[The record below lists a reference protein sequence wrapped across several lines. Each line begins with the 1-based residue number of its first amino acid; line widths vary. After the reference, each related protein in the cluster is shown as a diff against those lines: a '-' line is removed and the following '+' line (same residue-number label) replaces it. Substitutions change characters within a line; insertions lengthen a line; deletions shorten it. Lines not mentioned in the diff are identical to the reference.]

1 MKAKLNI
8 RAIVL
13 AEKLLGKPFGKFDMS
28 NEEDAMAVTYGM
40 VAANNEETLTRAM
53 FGKILENKKIRTEI
67 TRQVKREFDYIGQF
81 GTDESAEGETDTSIT
96 DIAVM
101 MIMAGMD
108 ANFVYDLRTTDIA
121 DFLKG
126 IDAKKKEQMESDR
139 FWTYL
144 KILPHVDGKK
154 MKGPENLI
162 LFPWEAEQKKKQT
175 DEEFE
180 RGKAIFEKFI
190 KSNNG

>member
-53 FGKILENKKIRTEI
+53 FGKVLENKKIRTEI

-81 GTDESAEGETDTSIT
+81 GTDEQTEGETDTSIT

-108 ANFVYDLRTTDIA
+108 ANFVYELRTTDIA

-126 IDAKKKEQMESDR
+126 IDVKKKEQMESDR

>member
-40 VAANNEETLTRAM
+40 VAANNEETLTLAM

>member
-81 GTDESAEGETDTSIT
+81 GSDEPSEGETDTSIT

-108 ANFVYDLRTTDIA
+108 ANFVYELRTTDIA

-126 IDAKKKEQMESDR
+126 IDAKKKEQMEKDR

-144 KILPHVDGKK
+144 NILPHIDGKK
-154 MKGPENLI
+154 LKSPENLI
-162 LFPWEAEQKKKQT
+162 TFPWEAEEKKKLS
-175 DEEFE
+175 EAELE
-180 RGKAIFEKFI
+180 KSRAIFEKFI
-190 KSNNG
+190 KSK

>member
-1 MKAKLNI
+1 MLGTTKPIRSMKAKLNI

-53 FGKILENKKIRTEI
+53 FGKILENKKIRTEL

-81 GTDESAEGETDTSIT
+81 GTDEPSEGETDTSIT

-108 ANFVYDLRTTDIA
+108 ANFVYNLRTTDIA

-154 MKGPENLI
+154 MKGPEN
-162 LFPWEAEQKKKQT
+162 F
-175 DEEFE
+175 F
-180 RGKAIFEKFI
+180 
-190 KSNNG
+190 

>member
-53 FGKILENKKIRTEI
+53 FGKILENKKIRTEL

-81 GTDESAEGETDTSIT
+81 GTDEPAEGETDTSIT

-101 MIMAGMD
+101 MIMAGID
-108 ANFVYDLRTTDIA
+108 ANFVYELRTTDIA

>member
-53 FGKILENKKIRTEI
+53 FGKILENKKIRTEL

-81 GTDESAEGETDTSIT
+81 GTDEQTEGETDTSIT

-162 LFPWEAEQKKKQT
+162 TFPWEAEQKKKQT
-175 DEEFE
+175 EEEFE

>member
-53 FGKILENKKIRTEI
+53 FGKILENKKVRTEI

-81 GTDESAEGETDTSIT
+81 GSDEPAEGETDTSIT

-108 ANFVYDLRTTDIA
+108 ANFVYGLRTTDIA

-126 IDAKKKEQMESDR
+126 IDAKKKEQMESSR

-144 KILPHVDGKK
+144 NILPHVDGKK
-154 MKGPENLI
+154 MKSPENLI
-162 LFPWEAEQKKKQT
+162 LFPWEAEAKKKQT

>member
-81 GTDESAEGETDTSIT
+81 GTDEPTEGETDTSIT

-108 ANFVYDLRTTDIA
+108 ANFVYELRTTDIA

-175 DEEFE
+175 EEEFE

-190 KSNNG
+190 KSK

>member
-53 FGKILENKKIRTEI
+53 FGKILENKKIRTEL

-81 GTDESAEGETDTSIT
+81 GTDESSEGETDTSIT

-108 ANFVYDLRTTDIA
+108 ANFVYNLRTTDIA

-126 IDAKKKEQMESDR
+126 IDVKKKEQMESDR

-175 DEEFE
+175 EEEFE

>member
-13 AEKLLGKPFGKFDMS
+13 AEKLLGKPFGQFDLS
-28 NEEDAMAVTYGM
+28 NEEDVMTVTYGM

-53 FGKILENKKIRTEI
+53 FDKILENKKIRTEI

-81 GTDESAEGETDTSIT
+81 GSDEPADGENDTSIT

-101 MIMAGMD
+101 MIMEGID
-108 ANFVYDLRTTDIA
+108 PTFVYELRTTDIA

-126 IDAKKKEQMESDR
+126 IDAKKKEQMESSR

-144 KILPHVDGKK
+144 NILPHVDGKK
-154 MKGPENLI
+154 MKSPDNLI
-162 LFPWEAEQKKKQT
+162 LFPWEYEAKKKQT

>member
-53 FGKILENKKIRTEI
+53 FGKVLENKKIRTEI

-81 GTDESAEGETDTSIT
+81 GSDEPAEGETDTSIT

-101 MIMAGMD
+101 MI
-108 ANFVYDLRTTDIA
+108 
-121 DFLKG
+121 
-126 IDAKKKEQMESDR
+126 
-139 FWTYL
+139 
-144 KILPHVDGKK
+144 
-154 MKGPENLI
+154 
-162 LFPWEAEQKKKQT
+162 
-175 DEEFE
+175 
-180 RGKAIFEKFI
+180 
-190 KSNNG
+190 